1 MRLLEGSSRRRDY
14 EDLRPTG
21 FVSGPDGEGQ
31 YPEYPWVAKGPEPK
45 DFLGNEF
52 LLWLWHEADARTSIV
67 GTEDAGDVT
76 IFLDHALDLD
86 CAYGQTGKDTIRGDG
101 PSRSPE
107 ARDALRV
114 GKAPR
119 KAGLI
124 LHASPPQFDFTLNAA
139 TLGVGSAKLPEVEDA
154 DPPRPLFPERI
165 SLLRELA
172 RPDNPPTVIAAGDP
186 DYLFLQEVPGKR
198 LPDIHR
204 QLGGKLSASTYYPL
218 QNLPDADND
227 LGNAI
232 LSKFPLENGR
242 PIPNHMKGACG
253 VWAVSV
259 IDGRRFYV
267 ACMRR
272 SGGQSDER
280 AQEMKNLTKAWQS
293 QERPPIIAAV
303 DGDLPDIDELLRLDS
318 QGKWL
323 ASNHWSGK
331 KSKTQDEMDQI
342 EVVGKGGT
350 SSKR

>member
-1 MRLLEGSSRRRDY
+1 MRSAGKISSGVWLCLALLLFGGAMVAVFYRAARQFTSPSASRNAFQAPTQT
-14 EDLRPTG
+14 LRLIT
-21 FVSGPDGEGQ
+21 FNVHRELRLPD
-31 YPEYPWVAKGPEPK
+31 K
-45 DFLGNEF
+45 
-52 LLWLWHEADARTSIV
+52 T
-67 GTEDAGDVT
+67 
-76 IFLDHALDLD
+76 
-86 CAYGQTGKDTIRGDG
+86 
-101 PSRSPE
+101 
-107 ARDALRV
+107 
-114 GKAPR
+114 
-119 KAGLI
+119 
-124 LHASPPQFDFTLNAA
+124 A
-139 TLGVGSAKLPEVEDA
+139 TL
-154 DPPRPLFPERI
+154 
-165 SLLRELA
+165 
-172 RPDNPPTVIAAGDP
+172 IAAGDP
-186 DYLFLQEVPGKR
+186 DYLFLQEVHGKR
-198 LPDIHR
+198 LPEIQR

-232 LSKFPLENGR
+232 LSKYPLENGR

-259 IDGRRFYV
+259 VDGRRFYV
-267 ACMRR
+267 ACMRL
-272 SGGQSDER
+272 SGGQGDER
-280 AQEMKNLTKAWQS
+280 AQEMKNFTKAWES